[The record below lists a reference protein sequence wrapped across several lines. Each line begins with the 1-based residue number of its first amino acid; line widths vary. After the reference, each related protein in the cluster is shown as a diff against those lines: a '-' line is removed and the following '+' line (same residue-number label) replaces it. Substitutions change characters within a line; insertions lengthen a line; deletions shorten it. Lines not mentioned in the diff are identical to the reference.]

1 MLIWGTAFKNILNL
15 TRTQCP
21 REVLPLVASAVG
33 CKEEMAACFP
43 CVQIS
48 PLAPWHPF
56 SSGWDCCHWLLT
68 VPNWVLLQ
76 EWPSAQEGC
85 LAWGSP
91 QLLLQRAENSAPL
104 DSLRAGSLKG
114 HASSKPPFGI
124 SWCLVCGCIVTQL
137 LLWYNFT
144 SLSPL
149 QELILRANPI
159 NFLHAD
165 PCPRVWSPEHKLIH
179 HVFASPSQ
187 AIPLDA

>member
-1 MLIWGTAFKNILNL
+1 MTGKLSKICQLLSPERAIVTLETYSHSTSNVSCRCTGQKEPVGSFSHVHSHTLIMLIWGTAFKNILNF

-33 CKEEMAACFP
+33 CKEEIAACFP

-56 SSGWDCCHWLLT
+56 SSGGDYCHWLLT
-68 VPNWVLLQ
+68 VLNWVLLQ

-104 DSLRAGSLKG
+104 DSGQDLWRAMPAPNLSLGS
-114 HASSKPPFGI
+114 
-124 SWCLVCGCIVTQL
+124 V
-137 LLWYNFT
+137 
-144 SLSPL
+144 
-149 QELILRANPI
+149 
-159 NFLHAD
+159 
-165 PCPRVWSPEHKLIH
+165 
-179 HVFASPSQ
+179 
-187 AIPLDA
+187 DALFVAAL